1 MKSVFSQEEKVN
13 ILRDIININ
22 TVNDNEIEVAQYLQ
36 RLFEQ
41 YHIESHID
49 QINDTRANLIAT
61 IGSGHPVLGISG
73 HMDVVSEGDKQDW
86 SVDPFE
92 MTEKDGNLYGR
103 GTSDM
108 KSGLAALAIALI
120 DIKENNLLQQGTIKF
135 MATAGEEMEQLGSE
149 QLYDKGYMDD
159 VDALVIAE
167 PSEQTLVYAHKGSM
181 DFRITSKGR
190 ASHSSIPVMGQN
202 AVKPLLDFIQNIDKS
217 YQEIAQATEFKE
229 LDFTRML
236 ETVKDRLPES
246 LDEEEVKR
254 VVSGLVIN
262 NTIIQGGNQVNSIPD
277 RAQTEFNIRTV
288 PEYNNEQV
296 KSLFNK
302 HLEKINQQGGQLEQ
316 DIYLD
321 LEPVLTTG
329 DNRLI
334 STGYDLA
341 TSLFDH
347 DIIITPTVGVTDAS
361 NLLKGKDQDFPFLM
375 LGPGTKPHQVDE
387 FVSKDKYLD
396 FITYYIQLFTT
407 YLNEY

>member
-202 AVKPLLDFIQNIDKS
+202 AIKPLLDFIQNIDKS

-288 PEYNNEQV
+288 PEYNL
-296 KSLFNK
+296 SLI
-302 HLEKINQQGGQLEQ
+302 HI
-316 DIYLD
+316 
-321 LEPVLTTG
+321 
-329 DNRLI
+329 
-334 STGYDLA
+334 
-341 TSLFDH
+341 
-347 DIIITPTVGVTDAS
+347 
-361 NLLKGKDQDFPFLM
+361 
-375 LGPGTKPHQVDE
+375 
-387 FVSKDKYLD
+387 
-396 FITYYIQLFTT
+396 
-407 YLNEY
+407 